1 MATKGSREWFKRVV
15 KDWTRYVGD
24 RATLREYAAG
34 GAPYLGR
41 LRQDLKEWWGDHP
54 DPAKRLT
61 PEEIEALAQRL
72 ADYLHSWTSPITPP
86 GMIQQF
92 YAEWSTF
99 MDDPLPADSASQI
112 SQMVQ
117 PPTAVPGREDDG
129 DGEGEK

>member
-1 MATKGSREWFKRVV
+1 MVRASRQGLDSLRGRSGDAERVCRRRGTISGPAAAGSREVV
-15 KDWTRYVGD
+15 
-24 RATLREYAAG
+24 
-34 GAPYLGR
+34 
-41 LRQDLKEWWGDHP
+41 GDHP
-54 DPAKRLT
+54 DPAKRLS
-61 PEEIEALAQRL
+61 PEEIEAIAQRL
-72 ADYLHSWTSPITPP
+72 AGYLHSWTSPNTPP